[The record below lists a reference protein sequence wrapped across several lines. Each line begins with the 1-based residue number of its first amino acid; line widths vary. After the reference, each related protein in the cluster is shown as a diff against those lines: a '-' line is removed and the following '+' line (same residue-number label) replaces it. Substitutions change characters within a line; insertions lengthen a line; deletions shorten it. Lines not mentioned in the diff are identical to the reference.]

1 MEFFDTHAH
10 YDDEKFEEDREEV
23 LKKIYNAGVTKCINM
38 GCDVESSKKAIE
50 IAESHEFIYA
60 AVGLHPEEIPQDEAE
75 LCKIISQIKE
85 LAIQNQKITDEQEKN
100 KIIDYEKSNNEK
112 VIINRTDDEIINN
125 EKSNNNRVDEK
136 TTNCKKVVAIGEI
149 GLDYY
154 WRQDNKELQK
164 QAFIKQIEL
173 ANELKLPVSIHTRDA
188 IDDMIAIIRKYK
200 LEQSGVMHCCPFNR
214 ELVKHALENG
224 LYIGFGGTSTFKSSK
239 NAKEIVNMV
248 PNERILIETDSPYL
262 SPEPKRGTRNDSSN
276 LKYIVEK
283 LAEYKGIEPEQMAKI
298 TYENANRLFKI

>member
-1 MEFFDTHAH
+1 MEYFDTHAH

-23 LKKIYNAGVTKCINM
+23 LKNIYNAGVTKCINM
-38 GCDVESSKKAIE
+38 GCDVESSKKAIA

-60 AVGLHPEEIPQDEAE
+60 GVGLHPEEIPQDKAE
-75 LCKIISQIKE
+75 LCKTISQIKE
-85 LAIQNQKITDEQEKN
+85 LAIQNQKKDN
-100 KIIDYEKSNNEK
+100 
-112 VIINRTDDEIINN
+112 EIINN
-125 EKSNNNRVDEK
+125 EKTNGNRIGEE

-214 ELVKHALENG
+214 ELVRHSLENG

-248 PNERILIETDSPYL
+248 PNDKILIETDSPYL

-298 TYENANRLFKI
+298 TYENASKLFKI